1 MYTLWAQAPHS
12 TIPSLPNAHM
22 NNYTDVRRCVREIKK
37 NKKEKIIKN
46 KYLYIYTHMNMN
58 MKPHRI
64 HK

>member
-46 KYLYIYTHMNMN
+46 KYLYIYIY
-58 MKPHRI
+58 I
-64 HK
+64 HI